1 MISALSFCERVKAN
15 NKSEYCV
22 NERLTPLSKKVKING
37 LILPIQ
43 NKGLLLHLEIV
54 IKVKLKGFRRT
65 RNGAGVLSVFF

>member
-1 MISALSFCERVKAN
+1 LALSFCENVKAN
-15 NKSEYCV
+15 NKSGFCV
-22 NERLTPLSKKVKING
+22 NVRLTPFGKKVKIKG

-65 RNGAGVLSVFF
+65 QNGAGVLSVFF